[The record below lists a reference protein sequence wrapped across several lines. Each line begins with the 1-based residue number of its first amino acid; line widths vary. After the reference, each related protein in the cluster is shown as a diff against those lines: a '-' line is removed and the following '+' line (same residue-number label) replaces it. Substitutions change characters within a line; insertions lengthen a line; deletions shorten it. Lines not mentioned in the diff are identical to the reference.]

1 VNFSAFARAAAL
13 LLTGALM
20 MGWTG
25 VASADDE
32 TDIDNMMA
40 MATRGDLELGWSG
53 SITASYFAR
62 RGNSREE
69 DWGLALGWAY
79 NHDSPWQFDGT
90 ISGES
95 ESTNQDTSDESYE
108 FKNAAKYY
116 KTETTYY
123 VGRANYEKDRFSGIE
138 EEAAGVIGYGRELF
152 KKGNHR
158 IIGEGGGGFL
168 WSKDADGESDQG
180 LTGYVAGFYRW
191 QLTEHSKFRQLISAR
206 YSEFDQNW
214 KLNSVS
220 EISSNIIGNLEAL
233 FTYEIKRNS
242 EVPSGTANSDFY
254 TNLGLKYSF

>member
-1 VNFSAFARAAAL
+1 MNMSTRLSVVLAA
-13 LLTGALM
+13 
-20 MGWTG
+20 
-25 VASADDE
+25 VAMIFLSSNAVQADDE
-32 TDIDNMMA
+32 TDIDNMLA
-40 MATRGDLELGWSG
+40 MANRGELDLGWSG

-69 DWGLALGWAY
+69 DWGLELGWAY
-79 NHDSPWQFDGT
+79 NLDSPWQFDGSL
-90 ISGES
+90 SGES
-95 ESTNQDTSDESYE
+95 ESTNHDTTDESYE

-116 KTETTYY
+116 KTDTTYY

-138 EEAAGVIGYGRELF
+138 EEAAGVIGYGREIF
-152 KKGNHR
+152 RKGKHR
-158 IIGEGGGGFL
+158 LIAEGGGGFL
-168 WSKDADGESDQG
+168 WSKDAAGESDQG
-180 LTGYVAGFYRW
+180 LTGYVAGFYLW

-220 EISSNIIGNLEAL
+220 EISSNIIGNLDAL

>member
-1 VNFSAFARAAAL
+1 MNLNALARAATL
-13 LLTGALM
+13 LMACVLM
-20 MGWTG
+20 MAWAGY
-25 VASADDE
+25 ASAEDE
-32 TDIDNMMA
+32 TDIDTMMSNA
-40 MATRGDLELGWSG
+40 NRGDLDLGWSG

-79 NHDSPWQFDGT
+79 NLEGPWQFDGL
-90 ISGES
+90 ISAES
-95 ESTNQDTSDESYE
+95 ESTNQDTTDESYE
-108 FKNAAKYY
+108 FRNAAKYY
-116 KTETTYY
+116 KNDTTYY

-152 KKGNHR
+152 KRGKHKFVA
-158 IIGEGGGGFL
+158 EGGGGIL
-168 WSKDADGESDQG
+168 WSKDAAGESDQG
-180 LTGYVAGFYRW
+180 LTGYVAGFYSW
-191 QLTEHSKFRQLISAR
+191 ELTEHSKFRQFVSAR

-220 EISSNIIGNLEAL
+220 EISSNIIGNLDAL
-233 FTYEIKRNS
+233 LTYEIKRNS

>member
-1 VNFSAFARAAAL
+1 NYSAFARAAAML
-13 LLTGALM
+13 LSSVLM
-20 MGWTG
+20 IGWAG
-25 VASADDE
+25 WASADDE
-32 TDIDNMMA
+32 TDIDNMLA
-40 MATRGDLELGWSG
+40 MANRGELDLGWSG

-69 DWGLALGWAY
+69 DWGLEVGWAY
-79 NHDSPWQFDGT
+79 NLKGPWQFDGS

-95 ESTNQDTSDESYE
+95 ESTSDKTSDENYE

-116 KTETTYY
+116 KTDTTYL

-152 KKGNHR
+152 RKGNHR
-158 IIGEGGGGFL
+158 LIGEGGGGIL
-168 WSKDADGESDQG
+168 WSKDADGNSDQG
-180 LTGYVAGFYRW
+180 LTGYVAGFYLW
-191 QLTEHSKFRQLISAR
+191 QLTEHSKFRQLVSAR

-220 EISSNIIGNLEAL
+220 EISSNLIGNLDAL

-254 TNLGLKYSF
+254 TNFGLKYSF